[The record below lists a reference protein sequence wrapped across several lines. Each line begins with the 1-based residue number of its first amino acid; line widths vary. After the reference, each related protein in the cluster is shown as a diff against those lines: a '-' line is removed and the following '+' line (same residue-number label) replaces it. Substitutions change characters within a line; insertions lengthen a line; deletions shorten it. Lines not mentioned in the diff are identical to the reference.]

1 MNYPRA
7 DLVKR
12 FVAAFIDGLIGSVP
26 GLIIPILGWLVGAA
40 YMLTRD
46 ALVFEL
52 TKDAQW
58 KNRSIGKK
66 LMGLQVVKLGGGD
79 VDMTLSVKRN
89 ITLAI
94 GSIIAIVP
102 VLGWVVGG
110 VVGGVLALIEILLVL
125 ADANGRRLGDKLA
138 DTQVIVVEE
147 PQPSSKQ
154 QG

>member
-1 MNYPRA
+1 MNYPKA

-12 FVAAFIDGLIGSVP
+12 FVAALIDGLIGSVP
-26 GLIIPILGWLVGAA
+26 AFIVPILGGLVGAA
-40 YMLTRD
+40 YTLTKD

-52 TKDAQW
+52 TKDVQW

-66 LMGLQVVKLGGGD
+66 LMGLQVVNLGGGD
-79 VDMTLSVKRN
+79 VDMTVSVKRN

-94 GSIIAIVP
+94 GSIVAIVP

-110 VVGGVLALIEILLVL
+110 VVGGVLGLIEILLVL
-125 ADANGRRLGDKLA
+125 ADAGGRRLGDKFA
-138 DTQVIVVEE
+138 NTQVIMVEE

-154 QG
+154 

>member
-1 MNYPRA
+1 MNYPKA

-12 FVAAFIDGLIGSVP
+12 FVAALIDGLIGSVP
-26 GLIIPILGWLVGAA
+26 AYIIPILGGLVGAV
-40 YMLTRD
+40 YTLTKD

-58 KNRSIGKK
+58 KSRSIGKK
-66 LMGLQVVKLGGGD
+66 LMGLQVVNLGGGD
-79 VDMTLSVKRN
+79 VDMTVSVKRN

-94 GSIIAIVP
+94 GSMIAIVP

-125 ADANGRRLGDKLA
+125 ADANGRRLGDKFA
-138 DTQVIVVEE
+138 NTQVIAVEE
-147 PQPSSKQ
+147 PQPSSGQ